1 MKLFLYVKY
10 LVCGCTRSE
19 LKIWFPTSLHWVLLT
34 QLKIQPEL
42 HYGDPDCP
50 VTVRDD
56 FPKTEELLFEV
67 ELFNF
72 GAAKVHH
79 QELPSKLLS
88 TY

>member
-1 MKLFLYVKY
+1 
-10 LVCGCTRSE
+10 
-19 LKIWFPTSLHWVLLT
+19 VLLT

>member
-1 MKLFLYVKY
+1 M
-10 LVCGCTRSE
+10 
-19 LKIWFPTSLHWVLLT
+19 

-42 HYGDPDCP
+42 HYGDPECP
-50 VTVRDD
+50 VRVRDD

-79 QELPSKLLS
+79 SEPPSKLLS